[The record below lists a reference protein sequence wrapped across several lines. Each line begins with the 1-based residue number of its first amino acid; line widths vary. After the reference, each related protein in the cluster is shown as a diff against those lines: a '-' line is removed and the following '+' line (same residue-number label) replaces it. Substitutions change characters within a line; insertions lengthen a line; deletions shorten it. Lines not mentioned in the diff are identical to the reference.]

1 MHAGRFPFSPG
12 VFRNLTCRPGVM
24 MNKQANILQRFIEV
38 GQSEQLPPPPPPLA
52 LPPLESYSSMFPD
65 QEVPCDIF
73 PETDQLLQATP
84 FYNSIGQGRPEIT
97 EQEVDALLRNTL
109 EEMEEKQQVFSHLL
123 LPNLKHK
130 QEIKTEPDTEYF
142 SSGLGQAP
150 TIMGPEMCWTKEET
164 NILDRLL
171 TEQTTASKTCCPVR

>member
-1 MHAGRFPFSPG
+1 
-12 VFRNLTCRPGVM
+12 
-24 MNKQANILQRFIEV
+24 MNKQANILERLIEV
-38 GQSEQLPPPPPPLA
+38 GQSEQVRPPP
-52 LPPLESYSSMFPD
+52 PPLESYSSMFLD

-73 PETDQLLQATP
+73 PEATH
-84 FYNSIGQGRPEIT
+84 FYNSTRQGRAEIK
-97 EQEVDALLRNTL
+97 EL
-109 EEMEEKQQVFSHLL
+109 EDEKQQVFSQLL
-123 LPNLKHK
+123 FPDLKHK